1 MQNQKYIKKN
11 IMKKT
16 ELYLAVE
23 IEKFKIINLLLTNNK
38 IDVNILNKKF
48 I

>member
-1 MQNQKYIKKN
+1 
-11 IMKKT
+11 MKKT